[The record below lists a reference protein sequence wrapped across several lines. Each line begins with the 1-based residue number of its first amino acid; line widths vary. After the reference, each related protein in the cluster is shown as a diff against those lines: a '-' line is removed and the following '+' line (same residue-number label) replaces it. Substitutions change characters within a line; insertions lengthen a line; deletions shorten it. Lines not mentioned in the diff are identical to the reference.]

1 MGKKKWCFGREDVIC
16 LTKDCPY
23 MSDCIQVVW
32 QKKMSRMISKGR
44 VDRTGTI
51 PKLKTALKKEERE
64 TKKAVMSTSW
74 CTRDT
79 RRVVLPFSLRS

>member
-32 QKKMSRMISKGR
+32 RRKMARLLGKGALEGA
-44 VDRTGTI
+44 GTI
-51 PKLKTALKKEERE
+51 PKLKITVKKEAQVEKER
-64 TKKAVMSTSW
+64 KRRAVASK
-74 CTRDT
+74 
-79 RRVVLPFSLRS
+79 

>member
-32 QKKMSRMISKGR
+32 QRKMSRMIGKGALEGS
-44 VDRTGTI
+44 GTI
-51 PKLKTALKKEERE
+51 PTLKSTVKKEAGVERARK
-64 TKKAVMSTSW
+64 KKAALSK
-74 CTRDT
+74 
-79 RRVVLPFSLRS
+79 

>member
-32 QKKMSRMISKGR
+32 RRKMARLIGKGALEGA
-44 VDRTGTI
+44 GTI
-51 PKLKTALKKEERE
+51 PKLKITVKKEAQVEKER
-64 TKKAVMSTSW
+64 KRRAVASK
-74 CTRDT
+74 
-79 RRVVLPFSLRS
+79 

>member
-32 QKKMSRMISKGR
+32 QRKMSRLIGKGA
-44 VDRTGTI
+44 VAGAGTI
-51 PKLKTALKKEERE
+51 PVLKSTMKAEEKRKRALK
-64 TKKAVMSTSW
+64 
-74 CTRDT
+74 
-79 RRVVLPFSLRS
+79 RRITTESPAESAK

>member
-32 QKKMSRMISKGR
+32 RRKMSRMIGKGALEGA
-44 VDRTGTI
+44 GTI
-51 PKLKTALKKEERE
+51 PKLKSSVKKDATAAKLKPKR
-64 TKKAVMSTSW
+64 AVAAK
-74 CTRDT
+74 
-79 RRVVLPFSLRS
+79 

>member
-32 QKKMSRMISKGR
+32 RRKMARLIGKGA
-44 VDRTGTI
+44 VDGGTI
-51 PKLKTALKKEERE
+51 PKLKSSVKKDDVVERDRK
-64 TKKAVMSTSW
+64 KKAVAAK
-74 CTRDT
+74 
-79 RRVVLPFSLRS
+79 

>member
-32 QKKMSRMISKGR
+32 RRKMTRLMGKGAL
-44 VDRTGTI
+44 DTTGTI
-51 PKLKTALKKEERE
+51 PTLKSSAKKEIEAGKQR
-64 TKKAVMSTSW
+64 KKRAVAAK
-74 CTRDT
+74 
-79 RRVVLPFSLRS
+79 

>member
-32 QKKMSRMISKGR
+32 RRKMARLMGKGA
-44 VDRTGTI
+44 VDTAGTI
-51 PKLKTALKKEERE
+51 PTLKSSAKKEAEAGRSR
-64 TKKAVMSTSW
+64 KKRAVAAK
-74 CTRDT
+74 
-79 RRVVLPFSLRS
+79 

>member
-32 QKKMSRMISKGR
+32 KRKMARLIGKGNSLGE
-44 VDRTGTI
+44 GTI
-51 PKLKTALKKEERE
+51 PKLKTSVQRD
-64 TKKAVMSTSW
+64 AVEA
-74 CTRDT
+74 RQQQK
-79 RRVVLPFSLRS
+79 RRRAVAAK

>member
-32 QKKMSRMISKGR
+32 RRKMARLIGKGA
-44 VDRTGTI
+44 VDGGTI
-51 PKLKTALKKEERE
+51 PKLKSSVKKDGAADRERK
-64 TKKAVMSTSW
+64 KKAVAAK
-74 CTRDT
+74 
-79 RRVVLPFSLRS
+79 

>member
-32 QKKMSRMISKGR
+32 RRKMARLIGKGA
-44 VDRTGTI
+44 VDGGTI
-51 PKLKTALKKEERE
+51 PKLKSSVKQDAVDLRDRK
-64 TKKAVMSTSW
+64 KKAVAAK
-74 CTRDT
+74 
-79 RRVVLPFSLRS
+79 

>member
-32 QKKMSRMISKGR
+32 RRKMARLIGKGAA
-44 VDRTGTI
+44 DGAGTL
-51 PKLKTALKKEERE
+51 PKLKTSVKKDAADEKLRR
-64 TKKAVMSTSW
+64 KRAVAAK
-74 CTRDT
+74 
-79 RRVVLPFSLRS
+79 

>member
-32 QKKMSRMISKGR
+32 RRKMARLIGKG
-44 VDRTGTI
+44 TLEGAGTI
-51 PKLKTALKKEERE
+51 PKLKSSVKKDDVDEKARKKRALAAK
-64 TKKAVMSTSW
+64 
-74 CTRDT
+74 
-79 RRVVLPFSLRS
+79 